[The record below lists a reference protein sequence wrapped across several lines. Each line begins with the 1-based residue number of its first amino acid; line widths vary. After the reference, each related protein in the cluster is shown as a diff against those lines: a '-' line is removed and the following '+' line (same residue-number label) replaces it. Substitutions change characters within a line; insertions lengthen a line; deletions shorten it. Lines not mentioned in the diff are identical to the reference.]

1 MATTFRSSLRVLGV
15 VLSFALLVSGLALGQ
30 GIVTGSIVG
39 TVQDPQGAVVTGAK
53 VVAKDAA
60 TNREFTAQ
68 TNAAGVFA
76 VRLLPPGSYNVR
88 IEAGDFRAY
97 EATNVT
103 VAVGNEASLGTI
115 KMSLGSRSETVT
127 VEGGAPLVEAT
138 TDQISQ
144 TFSSAQTASLP
155 IGNNFDSL
163 ALFVPGVAP
172 AGDAGF
178 SNTNGAGIVSNGLR
192 GRANNFEIDGQGNN
206 DNSIGG
212 PSIFFG
218 NQDAV
223 QEIQVITNY
232 SAEYGKDSGS
242 VVNYITKAGT
252 NQIHGTGF
260 EFYQGSFADSL
271 ENQEK
276 SSLFGFCTSGVTT
289 NCTAP
294 TISKFVD
301 NRFGGTVGGPIVK
314 DKVWFF
320 GSTNW
325 ERQRVGASPSTTNG
339 LITPTN
345 TTINGVPSGLSTLQ
359 AAFPG
364 NPGVAALL
372 AIGPYAVK
380 DGNPVPIVPTSGVPV
395 MDTVTV
401 GATTAQVAET
411 QVRRSITSLFN
422 DREFTGRVDFKF
434 SDKDNFNT
442 RYVFQQTI
450 NTGVNFGNG
459 TATGDWETLPGRD
472 QQLALNWTRSFSNT
486 FVNAVLLSYSRANF
500 AFNSGATPSCVIAT
514 PTACPTDILFIDGV
528 TSNFGLASGFP
539 QGRIINVYALA
550 DNASVS
556 RGSHTLK
563 IGGEYDLQ
571 RSPNTFLP
579 NNNGIYFYGQS
590 GDGLSDL
597 LNNNALQ
604 TRLTLGNPK
613 LPFSEN
619 DLAFYFQDDWKAKS
633 NLTLNLGIRWEW
645 NQQAVNLLHDRSV
658 AQQKGTNPF
667 WDTTLPLSLTTVPH
681 VPQSLHNFTPVLGF
695 AWTPQFGGKL
705 LGENQTVLRGGFR
718 ISYDPSF
725 YNIFLNVATSA
736 PTVNAATLSGVPNTL
751 PTSGFFGTDV
761 QTVVTP
767 LIPTGVNPGLR
778 NHTTVDPNFHN
789 PYTEQW
795 NLGLQRSIGT
805 RVAVEARYVG
815 NHAVGLFQS
824 RNGNPALGQLI
835 ADGFQSLIPAG
846 LTPCTDPTQPGF
858 ASGYADCH
866 FRRVVT
872 RGNTASSNYNSLQS
886 QLRISHFHG
895 VSATAAYTFSKTI
908 DNASEIFST
917 IAGGSTVSFAQNP
930 FDISGA
936 ERARSGIDYPHTVGL
951 TLTYDLPFAKSQQ
964 GFVGHLIGGWQAN
977 TTYRYTS
984 GEPYTTIQLRHGGD
998 CDPTSVLSG
1007 TYDACRPILHDARA
1021 PLGSSAQYC
1030 DGSTTSGGLNT
1041 PECPSNITGT
1051 SAFPLG
1057 TLVSPFDPCL
1067 FVQGCVV
1074 TPLTTAHWVVN
1085 DPVAAQILG
1094 SPFKGVGRNSLRG
1107 QAVNTVNLA
1116 MFKDTKL
1123 GERFTLQF
1131 QAQAFNVMNHAF
1143 LGNPDPVLDDGSF
1156 GGFQNTNFNS
1166 NGGATSTASTTYDG
1180 IGRRRLLF
1188 GLKLIF

>member
-1 MATTFRSSLRVLGV
+1 MFTKHKFQTIGLLGV
-15 VLSFALLVSGLALGQ
+15 TLLLAAAAFGQ

-39 TVQDPQGAVVTGAK
+39 TVQDPQGAVVAGAK
-53 VVAKDAA
+53 VSAKDAA
-60 TNREFTAQ
+60 TNREFVGLT
-68 TNAAGVFA
+68 TSSGTFA
-76 VRLLPPGSYNVR
+76 LRGLPVGSYNMR
-88 IEAGDFRAY
+88 IEAGKFRAY
-97 EATNVT
+97 EVQGLPVNAGT
-103 VAVGNEASLGTI
+103 EASVGVVQMTV
-115 KMSLGSRSETVT
+115 GSVSETLT
-127 VEGGAPLVEAT
+127 VEGAPPLVEAT
-138 TDQISQ
+138 TDQLAQ
-144 TFSSAQTASLP
+144 TFSSAETADLP

-218 NQDAV
+218 NQDAI

-242 VVNYITKAGT
+242 VVNYITKSGSNAF
-252 NQIHGTGF
+252 HGTGF

-276 SSLFGFCTSGVTT
+276 SSLFGFGPSNPPKV
-289 NCTAP
+289 
-294 TISKFVD
+294 SRFVE
-301 NRFGGTVGGPIVK
+301 NRFGGTVGGPVMK
-314 DKVWFF
+314 DKIWFF
-320 GSTNW
+320 GSTNFD
-325 ERQRVGASPSTTNG
+325 RIRTGQSPSTSG
-339 LITPTN
+339 PSAITPDPT
-345 TTINGVPSGLSTLQ
+345 GLQ
-359 AAFPG
+359 ALQTAFPG

-380 DGNPVPIVPTSGVPV
+380 AGNPKPIGAPV
-395 MDTVTV
+395 FDNVTV
-401 GATTAQVAET
+401 GLTTATIEEAQV
-411 QVRRSITSLFN
+411 QRSITSLFN
-422 DREFTGRVDFKF
+422 DREFTGRVDFKL

-459 TATGDWETLPGRD
+459 TATGDWETVPGRD
-472 QQLALNWTRSFSNT
+472 QQLAFNWTRSFSNT
-486 FVNAVLLSYSRANF
+486 FVNAALLSYSRANF
-500 AFNSGATPSCVIAT
+500 AFNSGATPTCVIAT
-514 PTACPTDILFIDGV
+514 PTACPTDVLFIDGV

-539 QGRIINVYALA
+539 QGRIINVYAFA
-550 DNASVS
+550 DNATVS

-563 IGGEYDLQ
+563 MGGEYDLQ

-619 DLAFYFQDDWKAKS
+619 DLAFYFQDDWKVQS
-633 NLTLNLGIRWEW
+633 NLTLNLGLRWEW
-645 NQQAVNLLHDRSV
+645 NQQAVNLLHDRSL
-658 AQQKGTNPF
+658 AQQTGTSPF
-667 WDTTLPLSLTTVPH
+667 WNTSLPLSQTTVPH
-681 VPQSLHNFTPVLGF
+681 VPQTLHNFTPVLGF

-761 QTVVTP
+761 QAAVGP
-767 LIPTGVNPGLR
+767 LIPNGVNPGIR

-795 NLGLQRSIGT
+795 NLGLQRSIGSK
-805 RVAVEARYVG
+805 VAIEARYVG

-824 RNGNPALGQLI
+824 RNGNPALGALI
-835 ADGFQSLIPAG
+835 ADGFQNLIPSG
-846 LTPCTDPTQPGF
+846 LTPCSDTTQPGY
-858 ASGYADCH
+858 AGGAGYANCN

-872 RGNTASSNYNSLQS
+872 RGNTASSNYNSIQS
-886 QLRISHFHG
+886 QLRISHWHG

-951 TLTYDLPFAKSQQ
+951 TLMYDLPFAKSQQ
-964 GFVGHLIGGWQAN
+964 GLLGHLAGGWQLN

-1007 TYDACRPILHDARA
+1007 TYDACRPILHDGRA
-1021 PLGSSAQYC
+1021 SLGSSAQYC
-1030 DGSTTSGGLNT
+1030 DGSTASD
-1041 PECPSNITGT
+1041 ECPSNAANTT
-1051 SAFPLG
+1051 VFPLG
-1057 TLVSPFDPCL
+1057 TLVSPFDGCL
-1067 FVQGCVV
+1067 FGGVNGDCAV
-1074 TPLTTAHWVVN
+1074 TPVTTAHWVVN
-1085 DPVAAQILG
+1085 DSVAAQILG
-1094 SPFKGVGRNSLRG
+1094 SPYKGVARNSLRG

-1116 MFKDTKL
+1116 VFKDTNL
-1123 GERFTLQF
+1123 GEKLKLEF

-1143 LGNPDPVLDDGSF
+1143 LGNPDPLLDDQAS
-1156 GGFQNTNFNS
+1156 FQNTSFNA